1 MVLATQTPRK
11 DIITGVIKANLPS
24 RIAFRVGSIVDS
36 RVILDRKGAEAL
48 LGQGDMLFLPP
59 GSADLDRIQ
68 GSWVSDDEIKAVVNF
83 VSDQAQ
89 QEFFDGVIADPGEE
103 DQDDSSVGA
112 SEGSGIAAKF
122 LKPDDDDNLKRALEI
137 ILTEQ
142 KASTSYI
149 QRRLKIGYN
158 KAADIID
165 TPEQRGI
172 IGPQPPTGG
181 ANREI
186 LVDTD

>member
-1 MVLATQTPRK
+1 
-11 DIITGVIKANLPS
+11 
-24 RIAFRVGSIVDS
+24 
-36 RVILDRKGAEAL
+36 
-48 LGQGDMLFLPP
+48 MLFLPP
-59 GSADLDRIQ
+59 GSADIDRIQ

-137 ILTEQ
+137 I
-142 KASTSYI
+142 
-149 QRRLKIGYN
+149 
-158 KAADIID
+158 D
-165 TPEQRGI
+165 TLLQRGI